1 MKIIDV
7 AEFYTDQGGGVKT
20 YINQKLRAAAR
31 LGHEMIVVAPGRKS
45 MVENRHGGKVIWIKG
60 PRLPLDPRYIILW
73 RKKEVHRI
81 LDREQPD
88 IVEGS
93 SVWTGGN
100 FVGSWNGDAV
110 KSLIFH
116 QDPVAV
122 YPQTC
127 FGNLM
132 PFDSIDRMFG
142 FFWNYLERLSSQ
154 YETTVVSGEWLKHRL
169 LGFGIHNPVAVPFGV
184 DKSFFSPRRRDSS
197 LRSALLADLG
207 LPENAHLMICV
218 SRFHPEKRLS
228 TVIDGFKE
236 ASKEK
241 KMGLL
246 VYGDGPIEKW
256 IEWKSNGADNIKLMG
271 FTTNRDELANIMA
284 SCDYFVHGSA
294 AETFGLV
301 VAEAMCSGLPIVV
314 PDTGGAVDLAI
325 PDFAEVYSAGDPE
338 SLASALLK
346 VTGRNRDK
354 LTFHCMDAVAH
365 SIKTIDEHFSQLF
378 SLYQKLIN
386 QKKNLFT
393 YRKQVNSEKL
403 TRS

>member
-20 YINQKLRAAAR
+20 YINQKLKAAAR
-31 LGHEMIVVAPGRKS
+31 LGHEMIIVAPGRKS
-45 MVENRHGGKVIWIKG
+45 MEEKRYGGRVIWIKG

-81 LDREQPD
+81 LDRERPD

-127 FGNLM
+127 FGNFM
-132 PFDSIDRMFG
+132 SFNEIDRLFG
-142 FFWNYLERLSSQ
+142 FFWNYLVRLSNQ
-154 YETTVVSGEWLKHRL
+154 YETTVVSGEWLKRRL
-169 LGFGIHNPVAVPFGV
+169 QGFGVNNPVAVPFGV
-184 DKSFFSPRRRDSS
+184 DKTFFSPDRRDLS

-207 LPENAHLMICV
+207 LQENAHLLICV

-228 TVIDGFKE
+228 TVIDGFKK
-236 ASKEK
+236 ASKNK
-241 KMGLL
+241 PMGLL

-256 IEWKSNGADNIKLMG
+256 IEWKTRDAENIKLMG
-271 FTTNRDELANIMA
+271 FTSNRNELANIMA

-325 PDFAEVYSAGDPE
+325 PDYSEVYNAGNTENLSRAILSITD
-338 SLASALLK
+338 
-346 VTGRNRDK
+346 RDRAE
-354 LTFHCMDAVAH
+354 LTFHCKDAVAQ
-365 SIKTIDEHFSQLF
+365 SINTIDEHFGHLF
-378 SLYQKLIN
+378 SLYQELIN
-386 QKKNLFT
+386 QKKYHHT
-393 YRKQVNSEKL
+393 YL
-403 TRS
+403 TKA